1 MIAVVLMI
9 ISLLLDGILSNFLP
23 FLVND
28 LSFFTPMFSIVC
40 IFICYPFYRKS
51 EIKYYIILF
60 VFGIIYDLFYTN
72 LLFLDGCLFVILGYF
87 SYYLQKVFGL
97 GYFKMIIYAMVMV
110 CTYEVLFSLILFVYN
125 MVPITITMVLYKI
138 VHSLILNI
146 LYLELLYV
154 IVKIIPKK
162 YKKINLN

>member
-1 MIAVVLMI
+1 
-9 ISLLLDGILSNFLP
+9 
-23 FLVND
+23 
-28 LSFFTPMFSIVC
+28 
-40 IFICYPFYRKS
+40 
-51 EIKYYIILF
+51 
-60 VFGIIYDLFYTN
+60 
-72 LLFLDGCLFVILGYF
+72 
-87 SYYLQKVFGL
+87 
-97 GYFKMIIYAMVMV
+97 MIIYAMVMV